1 MPRLL
6 YLLGLLWLSLNLPA
20 LGEQPV
26 HVYLRLYDPA
36 GNSRS
41 TTPFDRPMI
50 RNTTPPHRA
59 AHRHRPYPEHARHL
73 GPLPGRATRSARPP
87 SSIATRPP

>member
-36 GNSRS
+36 GNS
-41 TTPFDRPMI
+41 
-50 RNTTPPHRA
+50 
-59 AHRHRPYPEHARHL
+59 L
-73 GPLPGRATRSARPP
+73 PLRR
-87 SSIATRPP
+87 